1 MCALIRPCPIQLTWE
16 ACKNSFCCFL
26 ARPTTYLNSLLLF
39 SYEDMNDSPK
49 SIVNISHNCS
59 CIHFAFPPALITF
72 SEWFC
77 TPLIISNNFAI
88 LCHLTPC
95 LSYHIPTQK
104 TTQLQPSNP
113 LGASESLS
121 LKNVR
126 AFIQVRQFL
135 CGVVSIWFQ
144 TKYFHF
150 HLLNIVTV
158 WHFIVKQS
166 YDTHLKKLFP
176 HTRLRI
182 LVT

>member
-1 MCALIRPCPIQLTWE
+1 MCALIRPCPLQLTWE
-16 ACKNSFCCFL
+16 ACKNRFCCFFGP
-26 ARPTTYLNSLLLF
+26 PTTYLNSHF
-39 SYEDMNDSPK
+39 SFFSFKDMNDSKK

-121 LKNVR
+121 LKNVW
-126 AFIQVRQFL
+126 AFILKTIFMWRSFNLFPDKIFSFSFAQYCDCMTFHCEAVFWHSQK
-135 CGVVSIWFQ
+135 S
-144 TKYFHF
+144 YFH
-150 HLLNIVTV
+150 
-158 WHFIVKQS
+158 
-166 YDTHLKKLFP
+166 THG
-176 HTRLRI
+176 
-182 LVT
+182 